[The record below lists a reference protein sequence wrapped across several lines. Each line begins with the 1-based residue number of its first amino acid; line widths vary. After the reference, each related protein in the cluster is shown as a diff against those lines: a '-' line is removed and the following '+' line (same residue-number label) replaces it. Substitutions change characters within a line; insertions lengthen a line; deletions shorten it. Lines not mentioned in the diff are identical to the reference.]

1 MDKKKVL
8 KWIGNKYLIAF
19 VVFVVLILFLDEN
32 NLMVTMRLRKEVS
45 RLHAE
50 ERELKE
56 AIVADSAQAAA
67 IRESVDAKE
76 HYGRENYYMKGADE
90 DVFVVE

>member
-76 HYGRENYYMKGADE
+76 HYGRENYYMKAADE

>member
-1 MDKKKVL
+1 MDKNKIL
-8 KWIGNKYLIAF
+8 KWAGNKYLIAF
-19 VVFVVLILFLDEN
+19 VVFAVLILFLDEN
-32 NLMVTMRLRKEVS
+32 NLMVTMRLKRQV
-45 RLHAE
+45 RGLHAE

-56 AIVADSAQAAA
+56 AIAADSVQAAA
-67 IRESVDAKE
+67 IRMSVDAKE

>member
-1 MDKKKVL
+1 MDKNKIL
-8 KWIGNKYLIAF
+8 KWVGNKYLIAF
-19 VVFVVLILFLDEN
+19 VVFAVLILFLDEN

-45 RLHAE
+45 RLHNE
-50 ERELKE
+50 EKELKE
-56 AIVADSAQAAA
+56 AIVADSAQAAT
-67 IRESVDAKE
+67 IRESLDAKE